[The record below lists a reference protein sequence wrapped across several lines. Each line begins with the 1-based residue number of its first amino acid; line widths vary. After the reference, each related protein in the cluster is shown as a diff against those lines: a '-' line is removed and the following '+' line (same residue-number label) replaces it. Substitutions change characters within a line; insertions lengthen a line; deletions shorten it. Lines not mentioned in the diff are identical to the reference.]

1 MQFKRIRLSGFKS
14 FVDPTEL
21 HIERGLTGVVG
32 PNGCGKSNLLEAIRW
47 VMGENRAK
55 SLRGS
60 GMDDVIFAGTSKR
73 PARNLADVTLT
84 LDNSKRTAP
93 ADFNDSDELEV
104 SRRIERES
112 GSAYRLNGKD
122 VRAKDVQLLFAD
134 AATGAHSPALV
145 SQGRIGTIIN
155 AKPIQRRQIL
165 EEAAGISG
173 LHSRRKEAE
182 SRLKAAENNL
192 LRLHDVMA
200 QLENQLSSLK
210 RQARQATRYRNI
222 SGDIRRAEAIQLYLR
237 WRTADEAVMET
248 EKLFNQSHSLVADLT
263 KRVSEL
269 TREEAELAEKLP
281 SLRQTEAE
289 AAAALHRLQVARENI
304 DAEETR
310 LKNTQQELRDRLEQI
325 KADKGRESENQGDAN
340 AAFKRLDQ
348 ELKAIED
355 DKDKSKE
362 QEKAAGDRMQ
372 EAHKAANEAET
383 RYDAL
388 SRDIA
393 AIRAKR
399 ESLQNEL
406 DSITRRVERLA
417 GEKQRIHAELHD
429 LTENDPGVAALK
441 QAQERMTMAE
451 EELEKT
457 RQMVRDCEQNRL
469 NANEARDQA
478 KAVLSEHQ
486 NALSEI
492 KAEISGLD
500 KLLSMGRK
508 KATTAIVDDLTVQLG
523 YEKALGAALGD
534 DLEASTNADNDEYWQ
549 PLSDY
554 DDQTALPAGIAPLS
568 NYVKAPATLKR
579 RLDQIGVADSE
590 EQGHHLMQALKPGQR
605 LVTKD
610 GAFWRWDGFVRSA
623 KAPTAAAIRLQQ
635 RNRLKE
641 LTQDQENAQQQIDK
655 AQATYQAAVDA
666 FAKASEEEKQAR
678 SVRGTAEREIGA
690 ARADY
695 QKVEKDSNERG
706 QRIAALKEADTRC
719 QSDLEEAETQKKNL
733 EQKVAD
739 HPEAG
744 TQGEKLDAA
753 RQSMKAARAT
763 LAEKRADFDALI
775 RMRGERD
782 QRLQNIAK
790 EREAWQTRLSRA
802 DNQLKLLDERYQE
815 TEKQL
820 NGLKLNPEEMQNRR
834 KALIEQVEKSEAM
847 RKEAADKLA
856 AAEKLVS
863 EKTAELRSVQVQMT
877 DKREERVRFE
887 GVMENHKTR
896 KQELAMLIGEK
907 FECPP
912 THVLEKVEINDPDS
926 LPDQD
931 SIDGKLERLKS
942 ERERLGAVNLRA
954 DTELEE
960 ISGQLNHLIDE
971 KTDLE
976 SAIGRLRQG
985 INGLNRE
992 GRERMLK
999 AFEEVNEHFS
1009 DLFTRL
1015 FGGGQAHL
1023 ELVESDDP
1031 LEAGLE
1037 IMASPPGKRLQNLG
1051 LLSGGEQALTA
1062 LSLIFAVFMT
1072 NPAPI
1077 CVLDEVDAPLDDA
1090 NVERFCNLL
1099 DQMIDLTET
1108 RFLIVTHNAVTM
1120 SRMDRLF
1127 GVTMAERGVSQLVSV
1142 DLEAAENLQAAS

>member
-1 MQFKRIRLSGFKS
+1 MHFKRIRLSGFKS

-21 HIERGLTGVVG
+21 HIEPGLTGVVG

-60 GMDDVIFAGTSKR
+60 GMDDVIFAGTSRR

-84 LDNSKRTAP
+84 LDNSSRTAP
-93 ADFNDSDELEV
+93 AELNDSDELEV

-122 VRAKDVQLLFAD
+122 VRAKDIQLLFAD

-200 QLENQLSSLK
+200 QLDTQLSSLK
-210 RQARQATRYRNI
+210 RQARQATRYRSI

-237 WRTADEAVMET
+237 WRSADEAVMAT
-248 EKLFNQSHSLVADLT
+248 EKQFNAAQQIVADMT
-263 KRVSEL
+263 KRVSVL
-269 TREEAELAEKLP
+269 TREESTLAEKLP
-281 SLRQTEAE
+281 ALRQAEAE

-304 DAEETR
+304 DQEEER
-310 LKNTQQELRDRLEQI
+310 LKNAQQELRDRLEQI
-325 KADKGRESENQGDAN
+325 KADKVREAEHLKDAQS
-340 AAFKRLDQ
+340 AHARLAE
-348 ELKAIED
+348 ELKRID
-355 DKDKSKE
+355 GDKSAAE
-362 QEKAAGDRMQ
+362 AQEKTASATMQAAHA
-372 EAHKAANEAET
+372 EANKAET
-383 RYDAL
+383 AYDSQ

-399 ESLQNEL
+399 ESLQYEMDN
-406 DSITRRVERLA
+406 INRRVERLTTEA
-417 GEKQRIHAELHD
+417 MRVQQELAD
-429 LTENDPGVAALK
+429 IQENDPGVQALN
-441 QAQERMTMAE
+441 QATERLELAEGAMEKARNAVREAE
-451 EELEKT
+451 ET
-457 RQMVRDCEQNRL
+457 RL
-469 NANEARDQA
+469 KASEARDAA
-478 KAVLSEHQ
+478 KAQLSEHKS
-486 NALSEI
+486 AYSEI
-492 KAEISGLD
+492 QAEIQGLD
-500 KLLSMGRK
+500 KLLSMGSHK
-508 KATTAIVDDLTVQLG
+508 SGNAVVDDLTVTFG

-534 DLEASTNADNDEYWQ
+534 DLEASFNQEADQYWQTIAAYSTSQSLPGTCQ
-549 PLSDY
+549 PLSE
-554 DDQTALPAGIAPLS
+554 
-568 NYVKAPATLKR
+568 YVSGPETLKR
-579 RLDQIGVADSE
+579 RFDQIGVVADEAEGNS
-590 EQGHHLMQALKPGQR
+590 LMADLLPGQR
-605 LVTKD
+605 LVTRE

-635 RNRLKE
+635 RNRLAE
-641 LTQDQENAQQQIDK
+641 LSEHRDEIQHLITK
-655 AQATYQAAVDA
+655 ADDA
-666 FAKASEEEKQAR
+666 FQSTQEAFTSASEQEKEAR
-678 SVRGTAEREIGA
+678 SNRGAAEREVGA
-690 ARADY
+690 ARHDVQAE
-695 QKVEKDSNERG
+695 EKAGTERSK
-706 QRIAALKEADTRC
+706 RIAALKEADSRLKD
-719 QSDLEEAETQKKNL
+719 DLIEAKQQQVTIRTAFEEQPPADAAEEKL
-733 EQKVAD
+733 EQART
-739 HPEAG
+739 HMEAMR
-744 TQGEKLDAA
+744 AA
-753 RQSMKAARAT
+753 

-782 QRLQNIAK
+782 QRLGTIQR
-790 EREAWQTRLSRA
+790 EQEAWQKRLSGA
-802 DNQLKLLDERYQE
+802 EGQQKLLDERYQD

-820 NGLKLNPEEMQNRR
+820 NGLKVNPEEMQARR
-834 KALIEQVEKSEAM
+834 GKLMEQVQKATEK
-847 RKEAADKLA
+847 RQQAADKLA
-856 AAEKLVS
+856 TAEAAVT
-863 EKTAELRSVQVQMT
+863 EKTVELRKLQADTT
-877 DKREERVRFE
+877 DAREERVRFE
-887 GVMENHKTR
+887 GVMENNKAR
-896 KQELAMLIGEK
+896 KRDLAALIGEK

-912 THVLEKVEINDPDS
+912 SHVLEKVEITDVDS
-926 LPDQD
+926 LPDQEN
-931 SIDGKLERLKS
+931 IDKKLERLKA

-960 ISGQLNHLIDE
+960 VSGQLNHLQDE
-971 KTDLE
+971 KNDLE

-992 GRERMLK
+992 GRDRMLR
-999 AFEEVNEHFS
+999 AFEEVNTHFTE
-1009 DLFTRL
+1009 LFTRL
-1015 FGGGQAHL
+1015 FGGGQAYL
-1023 ELVESDDP
+1023 ELVESEDP

-1090 NVERFCNLL
+1090 NVERFCDLL
-1099 DQMIDLTET
+1099 DQMIDLTDT

-1127 GVTMAERGVSQLVSV
+1127 GVTMAERGVSTLVSV
-1142 DLEAAENLQAAS
+1142 DLESAENLQAAE

>member
-84 LDNSKRTAP
+84 LDNSNRTAP
-93 ADFNDSDELEV
+93 AELNDSDELEV

-122 VRAKDVQLLFAD
+122 VRAKDIQLLFAD

-182 SRLKAAENNL
+182 SRLRAAENNL

-248 EKLFNQSHSLVADLT
+248 EKLFNQSHSIVADLT

-281 SLRQTEAE
+281 QLRQTEAE

-304 DAEETR
+304 DAEEAR
-310 LKNTQQELRDRLEQI
+310 LKNTQQELRDRLQQI
-325 KADKGRESENQGDAN
+325 QADKAREAENQGDAN
-340 AAFKRLDQ
+340 AAFKRLDE
-348 ELKAIED
+348 ELQAIEA

-372 EAHKAANEAET
+372 QAHKAANEAET

-406 DSITRRVERLA
+406 DSITRRVERLS
-417 GEKQRIHAELHD
+417 GEKQRIHSELHD

-441 QAQERMTMAE
+441 QAEERMALAE

-457 RQMVRDCEQNRL
+457 RQLVRDCEQKRL
-469 NANEARDQA
+469 NANEVRDQA
-478 KAVLSEHQ
+478 KATLSENQNVLSEI
-486 NALSEI
+486 N
-492 KAEISGLD
+492 AEISGLD

-508 KATTAIVDDLTVQLG
+508 KATSAIVDDLTVQLG
-523 YEKALGAALGD
+523 FEKALGAALGD
-534 DLEASTNADNDEYWQ
+534 DLEASTNSDNDEYWHSL
-549 PLSDY
+549 PDY
-554 DDQTALPAGIAPLS
+554 EDQTTLPEGIAPLS
-568 NYVKAPATLKR
+568 DYVKAPSTLKR
-579 RLDQIGVADSE
+579 RLDQIGVVESE
-590 EQGHHLMQALKPGQR
+590 DIGHQLMQDLKPGQR

-641 LTQDQENAQQQIDK
+641 LTNDQENAQKQIDK
-655 AQATYQAAVDA
+655 AEEAYQLAVTQFAAA
-666 FAKASEEEKQAR
+666 NEEEKQAR
-678 SVRGTAEREIGA
+678 SVRGTAEREIGS
-690 ARADY
+690 ARSDY
-695 QKVEKDSNERG
+695 QKAEKDSQERS

-719 QSDLEEAETQKKNL
+719 QNDLEEAIQQQETLK
-733 EQKVAD
+733 EKVAD
-739 HPEAG
+739 HPEVG

-753 RQSMKAARAT
+753 RQAMEAARAT

-790 EREAWQTRLSRA
+790 EREAWQSRLSRA
-802 DNQLKLLDERYQE
+802 NSQLSLLDERYSE

-820 NGLKLNPEEMQNRR
+820 NGLKLDPEEMQNRR
-834 KALIEQVEKSEAM
+834 KALIEQVEKSQAT
-847 RKEAADKLA
+847 RKLAADKLA

-863 EKTAELRSVQVQMT
+863 EKTAELRSVQSQMT

-887 GVMENHKTR
+887 GVMENHKSR
-896 KQELAMLIGEK
+896 KQELAILIGEK

-912 THVLEKVEINDPDS
+912 SHVLEKVEISDPDS
-926 LPDQD
+926 LPDQE

-960 ISGQLNHLIDE
+960 VSGQLNHLIDE

-976 SAIGRLRQG
+976 EAIGRLRQG